1 MDFETFRQEIEDYL
15 PIDFYNEEN
24 NTYKSYLLDALTE
37 NWENA
42 KYQFCILATN
52 MLFMSFLYKGF
63 WFLIDKEVPKVDRIL
78 KSQDTYNKPENMFL
92 LSPIKED
99 KFIEIYTSV
108 FDVHPNA
115 KREYTRLIE
124 VRDECAHAS
133 GSVQYASDD
142 MESKFQEYH
151 KAIEKIFAKHKT
163 YFINVFQKKLN
174 EYWRSELYNK
184 TNYEFLDGFCSKEKV
199 SIKELLELYSFLQTI
214 TISKDADDYTQ
225 KQLSVFLIKYYLSC
239 KAEGRID
246 YAIDNLKEDIFKLC
260 EANPLENDAIAC
272 RLEDECSVSSCQ
284 LISEAELNSI
294 KKNPQSPQITLE
306 EEPSNCEI
314 LLPVKSIIDLSKMT
328 KKEIAELSVY
338 LDQLTKEEK

>member
-1 MDFETFRQEIEDYL
+1 MDFYTFKQEIEDYL

-24 NTYKSYLLDALTE
+24 NTYKRYLFDALTE

-42 KYQFCILATN
+42 KYQFCLLATN

-63 WFLIDKEVPKVDRIL
+63 WFLIDKSIEAVDKKINL
-78 KSQDTYNKPENMFL
+78 NQKYNVCELYELSEIPEKS
-92 LSPIKED
+92 
-99 KFIEIYTSV
+99 FIEEYLPVYKIGKE
-108 FDVHPNA
+108 
-115 KREYTRLIE
+115 KRKLIKMLIDA
-124 VRDECAHAS
+124 RDSCAHAN
-133 GSVQYASDD
+133 GEIIFDQEDLG
-142 MESKFQEYH
+142 SKFQEYYKAIKDIFNKHKYYFFEAFH
-151 KAIEKIFAKHKT
+151 KAINF
-163 YFINVFQKKLN
+163 
-174 EYWRSELYNK
+174 YWRSELYNK

-214 TISKDADDYTQ
+214 KISKDADDYTQ
-225 KQLSVFLIKYYLSC
+225 KQLSIFLIKYYLSC